1 MALNDP
7 LANALSA
14 ILNAEKSGKD
24 ECTLK
29 NVSNFM
35 KNVLDIL
42 NRHHF
47 VGGYEEFKD
56 NTGTILKL
64 NLLGSINKC
73 GVIKPRFAVQK
84 DNYEKFEKRFLPARN
99 MGIIIVSTSQ
109 GLMTHRDAKEKQ
121 IGGKV
126 IAYCY

>member
-14 ILNAEKSGKD
+14 ILNAEKAGKD
-24 ECTLK
+24 VCIIQ
-29 NVSNFM
+29 NVSKFM
-35 KNVLDIL
+35 KNVLEIL
-42 NRHHF
+42 NVHHY
-47 VGGYEEFKD
+47 VGEYEEFSGNAKSF
-56 NTGTILKL
+56 IKL

-84 DNYEKFEKRFLPARN
+84 DNFEKFEKRFLPARN

-109 GLMTHRDAKEKQ
+109 GLMTHREAKEKGV
-121 IGGKV
+121 GGKV